1 MGAAF
6 PNVPVIKFEGPQ
18 SKNPLA
24 FKHYN
29 ADEVVDGKTMRD
41 HLRFSV
47 VYWHTMR
54 GAGADMFG
62 WGTAQRPWELG
73 EGTVADAQHRAR
85 CFFEFV

>member
-1 MGAAF
+1 MPKSFF
-6 PNVPVIKFEGPQ
+6 PDIRRIEFDGPD

-29 ADEVVDGKTMRD
+29 PDELVEGKRMRD
-41 HLRFSV
+41 HLRFAI

-62 WGTAQRPWELG
+62 WGTAKRPWNRNMLRNAASG
-73 EGTVADAQHRAR
+73 WP
-85 CFFEFV
+85 